1 MPTYVVLVNWT
12 EQGVAGFAGTTE
24 RVDHEAEIR
33 KRAGVELKE
42 IYWTQGPY
50 DLVALI
56 EAPDDE
62 SIAANEGS
70 GDVTSALQAR
80 TPRGQSRLTSSRARL
95 SKASRR
101 AQQCDHARRQFC
113 RNQRSGALSS
123 MCGRPSD
130 RECKVGICG

>member
-12 EQGVAGFAGTTE
+12 EQGVAGCAGTTE

-62 SIAANEGS
+62 SIAAAMLGVAANGNSRTTTLRAFNREEYES
-70 GDVTSALQAR
+70 IVAKVT
-80 TPRGQSRLTSSRARL
+80 
-95 SKASRR
+95 
-101 AQQCDHARRQFC
+101 
-113 RNQRSGALSS
+113 
-123 MCGRPSD
+123 
-130 RECKVGICG
+130 

>member
-1 MPTYVVLVNWT
+1 MPTYVVLVNRT
-12 EQGVAGFAGTTE
+12 DQGVAGFDRTTE

-62 SIAANEGS
+62 SIAAAMLGVGAHGNS
-70 GDVTSALQAR
+70 R
-80 TPRGQSRLTSSRARL
+80 TTTLRA
-95 SKASRR
+95 
-101 AQQCDHARRQFC
+101 F
-113 RNQRSGALSS
+113 N
-123 MCGRPSD
+123 
-130 RECKVGICG
+130 REEYEAILAKVS